1 MNNNDI
7 IAPTD
12 IEVAPHSNQA
22 IDHVKAFSQNVVLET
37 YEDCHFYDL
46 DALGLK
52 APCQELISIAPEL
65 QVSLRP
71 VDTSDGPQDKKRK
84 KRTKEHFGMQKLPNN
99 ELLTMTE
106 ETVTTWRWQSNGKK
120 TRKSDGATVIYYICS
135 AKELT
140 GCEAKFDPQSHCPLN
155 VKPSAIVVK
164 EAMTQ
169 LQYGVNSG
177 TVHTRVTEMCTSQ
190 GLPCPDRRSIENMAV
205 RAKLLRLP
213 SPDAYVNLQ
222 IVLPELIL
230 IFMAQG
236 ARDLILNHGQN
247 YVMVDGTFNYV
258 EGRLILLTI
267 MVPFHGKGIPAVWI
281 LCKSKTRAAY
291 EEIFRIVYDLV
302 VGDIFHF
309 VQACRR
315 KFVDCNKP
323 WLHPKTKKSGRRSY
337 RTCELSTCRSRSTS
351 LKRIETIRTLFGS
364 TQHKFFSYLQH
375 QWVRVISPMK
385 WIIGGRGNDVPTGDQ
400 QLEAWHRRLSAITS
414 GTFEKIDHFSLRL
427 WDEWSHWES
436 VINNPV
442 SATEAL
448 TRRLLTSEKSQRRTM
463 TSYLP
468 SAGAINN
475 GKEVAGS
482 SRPTPTP
489 LLTDRESSLT
499 VEEFHE
505 PMEKDVVTSAGR
517 SGDTPTSSQ
526 SSQQSSS
533 ALCPCGR
540 SGNKD
545 CRSFSGPLCSTCCGK
560 ASGFVCCYPHMT
572 ARNSH
577 LPAIIDAAIE
587 KGSTLKITYDSGQN
601 KNRGARNIIPR
612 GWRRNGKTSFNA
624 DDLTFSV
631 EARHV
636 SKTFKVAWIRSLEE
650 VRPQ

>member
-84 KRTKEHFGMQKLPNN
+84 KRTKEHFGRQKLPNN

-106 ETVTTWRWQSNGKK
+106 ETVTTCW
-120 TRKSDGATVIYYICS
+120 
-135 AKELT
+135 
-140 GCEAKFDPQSHCPLN
+140 
-155 VKPSAIVVK
+155 
-164 EAMTQ
+164 
-169 LQYGVNSG
+169 
-177 TVHTRVTEMCTSQ
+177 
-190 GLPCPDRRSIENMAV
+190 
-205 RAKLLRLP
+205 
-213 SPDAYVNLQ
+213 
-222 IVLPELIL
+222 
-230 IFMAQG
+230 
-236 ARDLILNHGQN
+236 
-247 YVMVDGTFNYV
+247 
-258 EGRLILLTI
+258 
-267 MVPFHGKGIPAVWI
+267 
-281 LCKSKTRAAY
+281 
-291 EEIFRIVYDLV
+291 
-302 VGDIFHF
+302 
-309 VQACRR
+309 
-315 KFVDCNKP
+315 
-323 WLHPKTKKSGRRSY
+323 
-337 RTCELSTCRSRSTS
+337 
-351 LKRIETIRTLFGS
+351 
-364 TQHKFFSYLQH
+364 
-375 QWVRVISPMK
+375 
-385 WIIGGRGNDVPTGDQ
+385 
-400 QLEAWHRRLSAITS
+400 
-414 GTFEKIDHFSLRL
+414 
-427 WDEWSHWES
+427 
-436 VINNPV
+436 
-442 SATEAL
+442 
-448 TRRLLTSEKSQRRTM
+448 
-463 TSYLP
+463 
-468 SAGAINN
+468 
-475 GKEVAGS
+475 
-482 SRPTPTP
+482 
-489 LLTDRESSLT
+489 
-499 VEEFHE
+499 

-533 ALCPCGR
+533 ALCPCRR

-545 CRSFSGPLCSTCCGK
+545 CRNFSGPLCSTCCGK

-572 ARNSH
+572 AQNSH

-636 SKTFKVAWIRSLEE
+636 SKTFKVAWIRSQSLRSGPDFR
-650 VRPQ
+650 VRLSGKKRDQLDRAK